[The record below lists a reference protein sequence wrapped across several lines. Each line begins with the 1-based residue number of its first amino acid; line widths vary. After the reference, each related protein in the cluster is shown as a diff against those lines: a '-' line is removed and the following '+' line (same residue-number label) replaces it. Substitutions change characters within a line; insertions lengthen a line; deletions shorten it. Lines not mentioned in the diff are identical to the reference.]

1 MKVAMTIGNGTILL
15 PKRAA
20 ATPKWRLVWISHT
33 CALTSFSLHFT
44 FTWCRRCLCDH
55 WTQWLKIY
63 KNCLIFHK
71 KRIVRNFLGGKS
83 WIFAPK
89 IVFFSLK
96 NETFFNFFKHCVLYF
111 IHAADIDFFPR
122 SPFVKPLQCF
132 NFSWRWTAILPSAES
147 PLILDSDEI
156 LNMN

>member
-63 KNCLIFHK
+63 KNCLIFQK
-71 KRIVRNFLGGKS
+71 KLVRNFLGCNFEFLRQKY
-83 WIFAPK
+83 
-89 IVFFSLK
+89 FFFFK
-96 NETFFNFFKHCVLYF
+96 NETFLTFFKQCVLYF

-147 PLILDSDEI
+147 PLILDSGEI

>member
-63 KNCLIFHK
+63 KNCLIKKCQWKIEHSLILGERIITYEICFCMKRDASTVKNYHHVWILSLFPLFHFY
-71 KRIVRNFLGGKS
+71 FLY
-83 WIFAPK
+83 ILK
-89 IVFFSLK
+89 ICYGRCK
-96 NETFFNFFKHCVLYF
+96 
-111 IHAADIDFFPR
+111 
-122 SPFVKPLQCF
+122 
-132 NFSWRWTAILPSAES
+132 S
-147 PLILDSDEI
+147 PLFLFCFVWKWSFYGKLTPSQISL
-156 LNMN
+156 